1 MNFSAQRK
9 IVSKCL
15 TTWISQNKINRWEK
29 LPDRFSTRPVVIACT
44 CWYCDRKSKI
54 SESNSFINGCI
65 HLYKHVKNKGVWLW
79 LTMLCESRQFQEIEH
94 QRLKNL
100 GSKKKFYFDDFA
112 SFFEQIS
119 SMKVGLISR
128 SSSLQYFVP
137 TTIFTSIHF
146 GAISKSFSIIW
157 PARFVLKFFWFKY
170 SLGRR
175 NIILMTGFF

>member
-1 MNFSAQRK
+1 
-9 IVSKCL
+9 
-15 TTWISQNKINRWEK
+15 
-29 LPDRFSTRPVVIACT
+29 
-44 CWYCDRKSKI
+44 
-54 SESNSFINGCI
+54 
-65 HLYKHVKNKGVWLW
+65 
-79 LTMLCESRQFQEIEH
+79 MLCESRQFQEIEH

-100 GSKKKFYFDDFA
+100 GSKEKFYFDESA

-157 PARFVLKFFWFKY
+157 PARFVLIFFYFNIYFYLKFKFTWLVFSSFSEASYKLCRKENKIF
-170 SLGRR
+170 SPK
-175 NIILMTGFF
+175 

>member
-1 MNFSAQRK
+1 MSSTSLRAQRK
-9 IVSKCL
+9 TVRKCL
-15 TTWISQNKINRWEK
+15 ATWIPQNKIDRWEK
-29 LPDRFSTRPVVIACT
+29 LSERFFTHPEVNACT
-44 CWYCDRKSKI
+44 CWYCDKLKI
-54 SESNSFINGCI
+54 SESNSFIDGCI

-100 GSKKKFYFDDFA
+100 GSKEKFYFDESA

-157 PARFVLKFFWFKY
+157 PARFVLKIFFDLNIY
-170 SLGRR
+170 LGEK
-175 NIILMTGFF
+175 I